1 VGYEGLEPSWSLR
14 SHSGSKRG
22 DLPAELAARAEDSG
36 DGPAPVRPGRHLR
49 ALPWHPLDVPES
61 PFLRFD
67 AFWLVL
73 AALLVTL
80 ARLLERLRSRHPEV
94 WEELGR
100 PALLPRRGVGVSAGL
115 TRFYWSRRAAALSDP
130 TLWRWVQLLRALQLM
145 LVAVLVTLWALH
157 LGAAGT

>member
-1 VGYEGLEPSWSLR
+1 M
-14 SHSGSKRG
+14 
-22 DLPAELAARAEDSG
+22 
-36 DGPAPVRPGRHLR
+36 
-49 ALPWHPLDVPES
+49 PES
-61 PFLRFD
+61 PFVRFD

-100 PALLPRRGVGVSAGL
+100 PALLHRRGVGVSAGL
-115 TRFYWSRRAAALSDP
+115 TRFYWSRRVAALGDP

-157 LGAAGT
+157 LGAAGA